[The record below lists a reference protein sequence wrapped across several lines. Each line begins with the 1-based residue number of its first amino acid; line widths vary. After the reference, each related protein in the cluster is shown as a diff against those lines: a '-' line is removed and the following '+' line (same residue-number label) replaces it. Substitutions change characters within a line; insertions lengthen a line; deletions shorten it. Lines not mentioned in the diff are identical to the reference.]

1 MTFQFQGPFSSSS
14 NSIITH
20 RCTYDVFLSF
30 RGKDTRCNF
39 TGDLYNALHKKGINT
54 TFIDGDDGELKTE
67 REEEISQNLVKSI
80 EGSRTSVVVL
90 SRNYASSTRCLD
102 QLVKILECKQTKG
115 QVVLPVFWKVD
126 PSDVRHQ
133 RKSFGKALAQHEDNT
148 KMQSWKTALK
158 DVANLSGWHIARGKG
173 NDSKF
178 IKEIIETV
186 SIIVNRTYLNVA
198 NHPIGIESRVQDIN
212 LLLSIGR
219 KDIRMVGILGVG
231 GIGKTTI
238 AKAIYNLFA
247 YQFEGSCFLENIR
260 EQSKQ
265 EFGLVQLQETLLSE
279 ILRDAR
285 SSKVGSVDRGINVI
299 KHRLCSKRVLLILD
313 DVDHLS
319 QLEALAGN
327 CDWFGLGSRII
338 ITTRDKSLL
347 TNHEV
352 NFAYQ
357 VKEMDHNEALQL
369 FSWNAF
375 KRDKPTEEY
384 VELTECAIHYA
395 GGLPLALMVIGSDLS
410 GKSIIQ
416 WKSALDKYERVPNKN
431 IQEILKISYDG
442 LDDNEKDIFLDIA
455 CFFKGKDAEYVIKIL
470 DGCGFFPDFGIQVL
484 IDKSLVTIDE
494 KNKLRTHDLLEDMGK
509 EIVRR
514 ESPEEPG
521 KRSRLWFHEDVRHVL
536 EENKG
541 TNKIEGIVV
550 DLPKR
555 EMIHLT
561 SKNCMKMK
569 RLRLFINRNAL
580 FSGGPNYL
588 SNELRLLEWPE
599 YPLQYLPSNFHG
611 KRLVVLN
618 MRNNLFKGL
627 HNGFKNLQNL
637 AIMNFSNCEFLT
649 KVPDLSMMPNLEQ
662 LNLENCTNLIEV
674 HYSVGFLDRLR
685 LMKFVECSK
694 LRSFPRSLKLR
705 SLELL
710 MLEGCSGLENFPE
723 IDCKMERLHYI
734 GLRSTPIKE
743 LPSSVEYLIG
753 LKELNL
759 DGCENL
765 MNLPFS
771 IHQLQRLKRL
781 SLRDC
786 SKLVKFSKNVGDN
799 IQSMPSILSTKE
811 SEISSSA
818 ELSISNDDYSSM
830 VFRDLR
836 VLDIGNCVLSDS
848 DFFMTLD
855 CFSTLEQLDLS
866 GSAFVSL
873 PSCIGG
879 FVGLRCLKLDDCKK
893 LQDIQV
899 LPPKMEEVYASGC
912 ISLES
917 FSEISKRLQ
926 FNTCEL
932 PALEWIDLSRC
943 YKLLQNIGNDADNLL
958 LSEGHQLG
966 MIFPGNKIPDW
977 FIHRKE
983 NSSSNICEID
993 INEPSNVDGGIIGMA
1008 VCAVIGL
1015 KDARVPSNILCSV
1028 NIISNG
1034 LPIYGDDKAFHLSNS
1049 DHVWLRYYVPEHNEL
1064 KGDKLQV
1071 RFWCSTKS
1079 VSFTSCGA
1087 HLVRKYEE
1095 KPKDCIVLN
1104 EHNDLMND
1112 IQPTKRRRSDDG
1124 NSGNLEFNLYPL
1136 VPQQKRCPST
1146 MSFIVSDD

>member
-1 MTFQFQGPFSSSS
+1 MTFQFQGPFSSSSSS

-30 RGKDTRCNF
+30 RGKDTRYNF

-54 TFIDGDDGELKTE
+54 TFIDGDDDELKTK
-67 REEEISQNLVKSI
+67 REEEISETLVKSI

-90 SRNYASSTRCLD
+90 SRNYASSTWCLD
-102 QLVKILECKQTKG
+102 QLVKILECKQTRG

-133 RKSFGKALAQHEDNT
+133 RKNFGKALAQLENNT
-148 KMQSWKTALK
+148 KVQSSKTALK
-158 DVANLSGWHIARGKG
+158 DVANLSGWHIAGGKG
-173 NDSKF
+173 NESKF
-178 IKEIIETV
+178 IQEIVQTV
-186 SIIVNRTYLNVA
+186 SIIVNCTYLNVA
-198 NHPIGIESRVQDIN
+198 SHPVGIESRVQDIN
-212 LLLSIGR
+212 SLLSIGR
-219 KDIRMVGILGVG
+219 NDTCMVGILGVG

-238 AKAIYNLFA
+238 AKAIYNLIA
-247 YQFEGSCFLENIR
+247 HQFEGSCFLTNIR
-260 EQSKQ
+260 EHSKQ

-285 SSKVGSVDRGINVI
+285 SSKVGNVDRGINVI

-319 QLEALAGN
+319 QLEALAGK

-338 ITTRDKSLL
+338 ITTRDRSLL

-352 NFAYQ
+352 NFTYQ

-384 VELTECAIHYA
+384 VEITECAIHYA
-395 GGLPLALMVIGSDLS
+395 GGLPLALMVLGSDLY

-416 WKSALDKYERVPNKN
+416 WKSALDKYESVPNKN

-442 LDDNEKDIFLDIA
+442 LDDSEKDIFLDIA
-455 CFFKGKDAEYVIKIL
+455 CFFKGKHVDYVIKIL
-470 DGCGFFPDFGIQVL
+470 DGCGFFPDIGIQVL

-494 KNKLRTHDLLEDMGK
+494 NNKLGMHDLLQDMGK

-514 ESPEEPG
+514 ESPDEPG
-521 KRSRLWFHEDVRHVL
+521 GRSRLWFHEDVRHVL

-541 TNKIEGIVV
+541 TNKIEGILV

-555 EMIHLT
+555 EVIQLS
-561 SKNCMKMK
+561 SKNFMKMK

-637 AIMNFSNCEFLT
+637 AIMDFSNCEFLT
-649 KVPDLSMMPNLEQ
+649 EVPDLSMTPNLEE
-662 LNLENCTNLIEV
+662 LALENCTNLVEV
-674 HYSVGFLDRLR
+674 HYSVGFLDRLK
-685 LMKFVECSK
+685 LMKFVECPN

-723 IDCKMERLHYI
+723 IDCKMERLEYI

-743 LPSSVEYLIG
+743 LPSSVEYLVG

-765 MNLPFS
+765 MNLPIS

-781 SLRDC
+781 FLRDC
-786 SKLVKFSKNVGDN
+786 SKLV
-799 IQSMPSILSTKE
+799 IQSMPLIVSTKE
-811 SEISSSA
+811 PEISSSA

-830 VFRDLR
+830 VFPEMRL
-836 VLDIGNCVLSDS
+836 LDIGNCGLSDS

-855 CFSTLEQLDLS
+855 CFSRLEQLDLA
-866 GSAFVSL
+866 GSDFVSL

-879 FVGLRCLKLDDCKK
+879 FVGLRSLKLDDCKK

-899 LPPKMEEVYASGC
+899 LPPKMEDVYASGC

-917 FSEISKRLQ
+917 FSEVSKRLQ

-943 YKLLQNIGNDADNLL
+943 HKLVQNIGNDADNLL
-958 LSEGHQLG
+958 LSEGHQLS

-977 FIHRKE
+977 FSHRKE

-993 INEPSNVDGGIIGMA
+993 INEPSNVDGEIIRMA
-1008 VCAVIGL
+1008 LCAVIGL
-1015 KDARVPSNILCSV
+1015 KDAKVPSRIFCSV

-1049 DHVWLRYYVPEHNEL
+1049 DHVWLHYYVPEHNEL

-1112 IQPTKRRRSDDG
+1112 IQPTKRRRTDDG
-1124 NSGNLEFNLYPL
+1124 DGDNLESNLYPL

>member
-1 MTFQFQGPFSSSS
+1 MTFQFQGPFSSSSSSS

-30 RGKDTRCNF
+30 RGKDTRYNF

-54 TFIDGDDGELKTE
+54 TFIDGDDDELKTK
-67 REEEISQNLVKSI
+67 REEEISQSLVKSI

-90 SRNYASSTRCLD
+90 SRNYASSTWCLD

-115 QVVLPVFWKVD
+115 QVVLPVFWKVG

-133 RKSFGKALAQHEDNT
+133 RKNFGKALTQLEDNT
-148 KMQSWKTALK
+148 KVQSSKTALK

-173 NDSKF
+173 NESKF
-178 IKEIIETV
+178 IQEIVQTV
-186 SIIVNRTYLNVA
+186 SIIVKCTYLNVA
-198 NHPIGIESRVQDIN
+198 NHPVGIESRVQDIN
-212 LLLSIGR
+212 SLLSIGR
-219 KDIRMVGILGVG
+219 NDIRMVGILGVG

-238 AKAIYNLFA
+238 AKAIYNLIA
-247 YQFEGSCFLENIR
+247 HQFEGSCFLTNIR
-260 EQSKQ
+260 EHSKQ

-285 SSKVGSVDRGINVI
+285 SSKVSNVDRGINVI
-299 KHRLCSKRVLLILD
+299 KNRLCSKRVLLILD

-319 QLEALAGN
+319 QLEALAGK

-352 NFAYQ
+352 NFIYQ

-395 GGLPLALMVIGSDLS
+395 GGLPLALMVLGSDLY
-410 GKSIIQ
+410 GKSMIQ
-416 WKSALDKYERVPNKN
+416 WKSALDKYARVPNKN

-442 LDDNEKDIFLDIA
+442 LDENEKDIFLDIA
-455 CFFKGKDAEYVIKIL
+455 CFFKGKHADYVIKIL
-470 DGCGFFPDFGIQVL
+470 DGCGFFPDIGIQVL

-494 KNKLRTHDLLEDMGK
+494 KKKLGMHDLLQDMGK

-514 ESPEEPG
+514 ESPEEPSG
-521 KRSRLWFHEDVRHVL
+521 RSRLWFHEDVRHVL

-541 TNKIEGIVV
+541 TNKIEGILV

-555 EMIHLT
+555 EMINLS
-561 SKNCMKMK
+561 SKNFMKMK

-580 FSGGPNYL
+580 FSEGPNYL

-618 MRNNLFKGL
+618 MRNYLFKGL

-637 AIMNFSNCEFLT
+637 AIMNFSNCEFIT
-649 KVPDLSMMPNLEQ
+649 KVPDLSMMPNLEE
-662 LNLENCTNLIEV
+662 LNLENCTDLVEV
-674 HYSVGFLDRLR
+674 HYSVGLLDRLR
-685 LMKFVECSK
+685 LMKFVECPN

-723 IDCKMERLHYI
+723 IDCKMERLEYI

-743 LPSSVEYLIG
+743 LPSSVGYLIG

-765 MNLPFS
+765 MNLPIS

-781 SLRDC
+781 FLRDC
-786 SKLVKFSKNVGDN
+786 SKLV
-799 IQSMPSILSTKE
+799 IHSMPLIESTKE
-811 SEISSSA
+811 PGISSSA
-818 ELSISNDDYSSM
+818 ELSITNDDYSSI
-830 VFRDLR
+830 VFPEMRL
-836 VLDIGNCVLSDS
+836 LDIGNCGLSDS

-855 CFSTLEQLDLS
+855 CFSRLEQLDLA
-866 GSAFVSL
+866 GSDFVSL

-879 FVGLRCLKLDDCKK
+879 FVGLRSLKLDDCKK

-899 LPPKMEEVYASGC
+899 LPPKMEDVYASGC
-912 ISLES
+912 ISLER
-917 FSEISKRLQ
+917 FSEVSKRLQ

-943 YKLLQNIGNDADNLL
+943 HKLVQNIGNDADNPL
-958 LSEGHQLG
+958 LSEGHQLS
-966 MIFPGNKIPDW
+966 MIFPGNKIPHW
-977 FIHRKE
+977 FSHRKE

-993 INEPSNVDGGIIGMA
+993 INEPSNVDGEIIRMA
-1008 VCAVIGL
+1008 LCAVIGL
-1015 KDARVPSNILCSV
+1015 RDAKVPSRILCSI

-1112 IQPTKRRRSDDG
+1112 IQPTKRRRNDDG
-1124 NSGNLEFNLYPL
+1124 DGSNLESNLYPL

-1146 MSFIVSDD
+1146 MNFIVSDD